1 MVLKTIKFFICAFW
15 GHKNLRRGGEFSKF
29 GEGYTCDR
37 CGDSW
42 ISSCCIKLPES
53 LPDKGTETID
63 NIDQTVFLPKT
74 AKCHYCENQSTKTLI
89 WLKDKK
95 QQPARIK
102 LPWCGCDLQVALKK
116 FWHSPYTVVEGRVY
130 ETKSLS

>member
-1 MVLKTIKFFICAFW
+1 MAKLGNCP
-15 GHKNLRRGGEFSKF
+15 HCGGEVETQ
-29 GEGYTCDR
+29 G
-37 CGDSW
+37 GDFIICW
-42 ISSCCIKLPES
+42 HREWCFQVAAYIKIKDE
-53 LPDKGTETID
+53 
-63 NIDQTVFLPKT
+63 KT

-116 FWHSPYTVVEGRVY
+116 FWHSPYTVVEGRDY
-130 ETKSLS
+130 ETKPLS